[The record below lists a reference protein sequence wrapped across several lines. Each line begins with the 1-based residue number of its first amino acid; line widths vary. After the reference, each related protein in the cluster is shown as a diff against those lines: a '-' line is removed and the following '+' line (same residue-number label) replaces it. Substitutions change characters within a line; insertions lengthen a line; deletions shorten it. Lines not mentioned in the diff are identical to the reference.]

1 METSSTGLP
10 QVRTLKPI
18 PTPVM
23 DYYFN
28 FYYYFNFKH
37 LEFMYCSVSLGTQ
50 VRTKLINS
58 QLQGRW
64 TLITN
69 TLLLFWQ
76 YTYTASLNYISYGH
90 SHVRKR
96 FSEVTAEIRN
106 EV

>member
-1 METSSTGLP
+1 
-10 QVRTLKPI
+10 
-18 PTPVM
+18 
-23 DYYFN
+23 
-28 FYYYFNFKH
+28 
-37 LEFMYCSVSLGTQ
+37 MYCSVSLGTQ

-76 YTYTASLNYISYGH
+76 YTYTTSLNYISHGH